1 MSLDL
6 CLIIISPIQF
16 SSVAQFCLTL
26 CDPMDCSMP
35 GFPVHHQLPE
45 PAQTHVCRVGDT
57 INHLILCV
65 PFYSCLQSFPASVFF
80 QWVSFCI
87 MWPKYWSFSFSI
99 SPSNEYLGLISFRM
113 DWLDLLA
120 VQGTLQESSLTPQFR
135 RHQLF
140 GAQLSLWSNS
150 HIRTWLHTEY
160 FICLK
165 ILCALRIHLPS
176 SQTPSP
182 WKALIWT
189 FYCLCSS
196 AITRMSHNWNYTIC
210 KISDWL
216 LSFNNIHLKFFHH
229 FMS

>member
-6 CLIIISPIQF
+6 CLIIISPMQF

-135 RHQLF
+135 
-140 GAQLSLWSNS
+140 SINS
-150 HIRTWLHTEY
+150 
-160 FICLK
+160 
-165 ILCALRIHLPS
+165 S
-176 SQTPSP
+176 V
-182 WKALIWT
+182 
-189 FYCLCSS
+189 
-196 AITRMSHNWNYTIC
+196 
-210 KISDWL
+210 
-216 LSFNNIHLKFFHH
+216 LSFLYGPTLTSIHDYIQNILSALKSSVLCVFISLPPKLQAPGKHWFEP
-229 FMS
+229 FIVSVVLP